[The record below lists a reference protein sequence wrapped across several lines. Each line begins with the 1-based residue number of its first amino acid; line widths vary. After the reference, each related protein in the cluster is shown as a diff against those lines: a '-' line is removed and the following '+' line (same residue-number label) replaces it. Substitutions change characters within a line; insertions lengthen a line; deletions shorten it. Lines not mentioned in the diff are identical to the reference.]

1 MTLYAL
7 NDVAPQVPD
16 DGDIWVAPNAQVIG
30 AVTLES
36 GVGVWFGAVLR
47 GDNEPIIIGEG
58 SNIQENTVAHTDMG
72 YPVTIGKNCTIG
84 HSAIIHGCTVGD
96 NSLIGMG
103 ATVLTGAVIGKNCLI
118 GAGALVTE
126 GKVIPDGS
134 LVVGMPAKVI
144 RSLDVDAIEGL
155 KQSALHYQ
163 DNMRRFRDGLTEV

>member
-16 DGDIWVAPNAQVIG
+16 DGDFWVAPNAQVIG

-36 GVGVWFGAVLR
+36 GVGVWFGVVLR

>member
-7 NDVAPQVPD
+7 DDVAPQVPD
-16 DGDIWVAPNAQVIG
+16 DGDFWVAPNAQVIG

-36 GVGVWFGAVLR
+36 GVGVWFGVVLR
-47 GDNEPIIIGEG
+47 GDNEPITIGEG

-144 RSLDVDAIEGL
+144 RSLDADAIEGL